1 MKSETIE
8 LEFVNDLMTEARMFR
23 SDISY
28 PNIQHVIWLIMFCT
42 HDCITSNE

>member
-23 SDISY
+23 SAQIIDYSS
-28 PNIQHVIWLIMFCT
+28 T
-42 HDCITSNE
+42 